1 MAVFRGAKGLA
12 PLQDLQ
18 SCPPRLRSDVR
29 LQDPSGLESPGL
41 TRSSQPEPSYL
52 QSHHGRHSCQQ
63 GRLGQGRQER
73 QERLGVQQGRSHHG
87 HPGRGE
93 EQRPGQPQMK
103 GPSGAGGAADVAVAR
118 VRGQP
123 SHLGARRSISSGGA
137 LSTR

>member
-12 PLQDLQ
+12 PLQDPQ
-18 SCPPRLRSDVR
+18 SPHAWLRSDVR
-29 LQDPSGLESPGL
+29 LQDPSGLDRPGL
-41 TRSSQPEPSYL
+41 TRSSQQEPSYL

-63 GRLGQGRQER
+63 GRLGQGHQER

-103 GPSGAGGAADVAVAR
+103 GPVGPGEQQMRLWPGGAQLA
-118 VRGQP
+118 
-123 SHLGARRSISSGGA
+123 HLGARRSISSGGA